1 MDTDIKQNR
10 REQSHQRILD
20 AAARAVRRQGYAGV
34 GVAEVMKEAGLTHG
48 GFYAHFK
55 SRDALLAAAIEHA
68 AKDSVRILSRRIKA
82 LQDAGASP
90 VRALIEGYLA
100 DEHVAACERGCPVA
114 ALGSEMARQSDELL
128 EVSRTRVR
136 GLIEKVRLAL
146 PPEARRKAP
155 SALPPAWSA
164 PCNWRAPWARKAAPY
179 CRRRA
184 PPSSRNTTRFNA
196 LAAVRPRLFY
206 RQNMTFIIFKT

>member
-1 MDTDIKQNR
+1 MNIDTKQTR

-68 AKDSVRILSRRIKA
+68 ARDSVRILSRRIKA

-90 VRALIEGYLA
+90 VRALVEGYLA
-100 DEHVAACERGCPVA
+100 DEHVNACERGCPVA

-128 EVSRTRVR
+128 EVSRKRVR
-136 GLIEKVRLAL
+136 GLVEKVRQAL
-146 PPEARRKAP
+146 PA
-155 SALPPAWSA
+155 
-164 PCNWRAPWARKAAPY
+164 AAPPES
-179 CRRRA
+179 A
-184 PPSSRNTTRFNA
+184 FG
-196 LAAVRPRLFY
+196 LAASLVGALQLARALGEEGRAQLEATRAALVAQY
-206 RQNMTFIIFKT
+206 DKT

>member
-1 MDTDIKQNR
+1 MNTDTKQNR

-68 AKDSVRILSRRIKA
+68 AQDSVKILSRRIKA

-90 VRALIEGYLA
+90 VRALVEGYLA
-100 DEHVAACERGCPVA
+100 DEHVDACERGCPVA
-114 ALGSEMARQSDELL
+114 ALGSEIARQSDDVL
-128 EVSRTRVR
+128 EVSRKRVR
-136 GLIEKVRLAL
+136 GLVEKVRQT
-146 PPEARRKAP
+146 
-155 SALPPAWSA
+155 LPPAAAAESA
-164 PCNWRAPWARKAAPY
+164 
-179 CRRRA
+179 
-184 PPSSRNTTRFNA
+184 FG
-196 LAAVRPRLFY
+196 LAASLVGALQLARALGEEGRAQLPATRAALIAQY
-206 RQNMTFIIFKT
+206 DKT